1 MIKVVNNRK
10 SGSLFHY
17 AHFICDCLFPEIINN
32 IYHYEE
38 VFRKKNIHQ
47 TICNFDKIYTEVMT
61 TKNNELLQEDF
72 DKLNVVTVIYK
83 IKEDY
88 LDKLYFDKFRN
99 FIFQR
104 YEINFLEYNQN
115 YPEIILV
122 KRDGRINLIDDE
134 YFKNINI
141 NTTTGKE
148 RREIHEIDKVEEY
161 LKNKYDNKFIPLKNS
176 IRTCGL
182 NSLRGLPN
190 EDESVGADSNLRRSK
205 SIFFEH
211 MPFKEQVKYF
221 NNAKLIICAHGA
233 VMSNMFFCK
242 ENTMIIEITCN
253 MNWEFFNNM
262 SNILNLKHIKCIK
275 NEYNEIIKCIES
287 NSLVV

>member
-10 SGSLFHY
+10 TGSLFHY

-47 TICNFDKIYTEVMT
+47 TIGNFDKIYTEVMT
-61 TKNNELLQEDF
+61 NKNNELLQEDF

-83 IKEDY
+83 NKEDY

-104 YEINFLEYNQN
+104 YKIIFLEYNQN

-134 YFKNINI
+134 YLKNINI

-161 LKNKYDNKFIPLKNS
+161 LKNKYDNKF
-176 IRTCGL
+176 
-182 NSLRGLPN
+182 
-190 EDESVGADSNLRRSK
+190 K

-221 NNAKLIICAHGA
+221 NNVKLIICAHGA

-253 MNWEFFNNM
+253 INWEFFNNM
-262 SNILNLKHIKCIK
+262 SNILNLKHIKCLK